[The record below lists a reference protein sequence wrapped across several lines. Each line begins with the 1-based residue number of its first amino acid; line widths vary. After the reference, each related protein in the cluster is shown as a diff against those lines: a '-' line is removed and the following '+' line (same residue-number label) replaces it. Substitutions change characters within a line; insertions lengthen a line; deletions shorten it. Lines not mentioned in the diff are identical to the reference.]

1 MPLLRVMAGSRS
13 FGALLAAFILA
24 ACVHALCAQFIRAE
38 GHTTLY
44 AVQGL
49 LNTALYIA
57 LNELFLTVFCWGVM
71 GYLLSTVAADCLS
84 ALFLICRERLW
95 RQFRPVPS
103 AALWRQML
111 AYCVPLIPTA
121 VFWWIMGVSD
131 RYLVKWFVGSDANGI
146 YAVAYKIP
154 TILTILA
161 TVFMDAW
168 QLSAIAESGDRRAQA
183 RFYAR
188 VWDAFFSAVCL
199 CAGGII
205 VFSPLLIRLLAA
217 ESYYDAWRYIPIL
230 TLSMI
235 AAAFSNFM
243 GSVYVVTKKSTA
255 SLWISLAGA
264 AANIALDLFLI
275 PRIGVQGAAAAT
287 FLGCLLV
294 FLMRTVSVRR
304 LLPFRLAGGKLAL
317 GALVLLV
324 QTAAML
330 LRPRGWLAAQGVSL
344 IVLFILALRPMLAAA
359 QTVFQRKWVVSMI
372 LTVFHGFCMALADS
386 VPGVSGGTIAF
397 IPFIAAAERT
407 ALKRLRS
414 APFALFGMA
423 VVVLTLLRGSS
434 ALGSVS
440 FASLSLLYIFLSS
453 AVAITAMVLPGIS
466 GSSILL
472 IAGVYLPAIQAVRS
486 FLHMEPSVLPGLFAL
501 GFFCSAV
508 WRSACWWATY
518 A

>member
-13 FGALLAAFILA
+13 FAALLAAFILA

-49 LNTALYIA
+49 LNTVLYIA
-57 LNELFLTVFCWGVM
+57 LNVLFLTVFCWGVM
-71 GYLLSTVAADCLS
+71 GYLLSTVVADCLS

-103 AALWRQML
+103 AAPWRQML

-205 VFSPLLIRLLAA
+205 AFSPLLIRLLAA

-235 AAAFSNFM
+235 AAAFFNFM

-255 SLWISLAGA
+255 SLWISLA
-264 AANIALDLFLI
+264 
-275 PRIGVQGAAAAT
+275 AT
-287 FLGCLLV
+287 
-294 FLMRTVSVRR
+294 
-304 LLPFRLAGGKLAL
+304 
-317 GALVLLV
+317 
-324 QTAAML
+324 
-330 LRPRGWLAAQGVSL
+330 
-344 IVLFILALRPMLAAA
+344 
-359 QTVFQRKWVVSMI
+359 QTVFQRK
-372 LTVFHGFCMALADS
+372 
-386 VPGVSGGTIAF
+386 
-397 IPFIAAAERT
+397 
-407 ALKRLRS
+407 
-414 APFALFGMA
+414 
-423 VVVLTLLRGSS
+423 
-434 ALGSVS
+434 
-440 FASLSLLYIFLSS
+440 
-453 AVAITAMVLPGIS
+453 
-466 GSSILL
+466 
-472 IAGVYLPAIQAVRS
+472 
-486 FLHMEPSVLPGLFAL
+486 
-501 GFFCSAV
+501 
-508 WRSACWWATY
+508 
-518 A
+518 

>member
-1 MPLLRVMAGSRS
+1 M
-13 FGALLAAFILA
+13 
-24 ACVHALCAQFIRAE
+24 
-38 GHTTLY
+38 
-44 AVQGL
+44 
-49 LNTALYIA
+49 
-57 LNELFLTVFCWGVM
+57 LT
-71 GYLLSTVAADCLS
+71 
-84 ALFLICRERLW
+84 
-95 RQFRPVPS
+95 
-103 AALWRQML
+103 
-111 AYCVPLIPTA
+111 YCVPLIPTA

-131 RYLVKWFVGSDANGI
+131 RYLVKWFVESDANGI

-205 VFSPLLIRLLAA
+205 AFSPLLIRLLAA

-264 AANIALDLFLI
+264 AA
-275 PRIGVQGAAAAT
+275 AT
-287 FLGCLLV
+287 VLGCLLV
-294 FLMRTVSVRR
+294 FLMRTASAGR

-330 LRPRGWLAAQGVSL
+330 LRPRGWLAAQGVSRN
-344 IVLFILALRPMLAAA
+344 VLFILALRPMLAAA
-359 QTVFQRKWVVSMI
+359 QTVFQRK
-372 LTVFHGFCMALADS
+372 
-386 VPGVSGGTIAF
+386 
-397 IPFIAAAERT
+397 
-407 ALKRLRS
+407 
-414 APFALFGMA
+414 
-423 VVVLTLLRGSS
+423 
-434 ALGSVS
+434 
-440 FASLSLLYIFLSS
+440 
-453 AVAITAMVLPGIS
+453 
-466 GSSILL
+466 
-472 IAGVYLPAIQAVRS
+472 
-486 FLHMEPSVLPGLFAL
+486 
-501 GFFCSAV
+501 
-508 WRSACWWATY
+508 
-518 A
+518 

>member
-1 MPLLRVMAGSRS
+1 MNKYQTLAANTALISIGTFGSKLLVFLMVRFYTGYLTPAEYGTADLITQTANLLIPIASLDVAEGVFRFAADKREQRADAFSAGVYTLAFGAAALLLAMPLLRVMAGSRS
-13 FGALLAAFILA
+13 FGTLLAAFILA

-38 GHTTLY
+38 DHTMLY

-57 LNELFLTVFCWGVM
+57 LNVLFLTVFHWGVM
-71 GYLLSTVAADCLS
+71 GYLLSTVVADCLS

-131 RYLVKWFVGSDANGI
+131 RYLVKWFVGSEANGI

-205 VFSPLLIRLLAA
+205 AFSPLLIRLLAA

-255 SLWISLAGA
+255 SLWTSLAGA
-264 AANIALDLFLI
+264 AANIALDLLLI

-294 FLMRTVSVRR
+294 FLMRTASARK

-317 GALVLLV
+317 GVLVLLL
-324 QTAAML
+324 QTACML
-330 LRPRGWLAAQGVSL
+330 FRPRGWLAAQGVSL

-359 QTVFQRKWVVSMI
+359 QTVFQRK
-372 LTVFHGFCMALADS
+372 
-386 VPGVSGGTIAF
+386 
-397 IPFIAAAERT
+397 
-407 ALKRLRS
+407 
-414 APFALFGMA
+414 
-423 VVVLTLLRGSS
+423 
-434 ALGSVS
+434 
-440 FASLSLLYIFLSS
+440 
-453 AVAITAMVLPGIS
+453 
-466 GSSILL
+466 
-472 IAGVYLPAIQAVRS
+472 
-486 FLHMEPSVLPGLFAL
+486 
-501 GFFCSAV
+501 
-508 WRSACWWATY
+508 
-518 A
+518 

>member
-13 FGALLAAFILA
+13 FAA
-24 ACVHALCAQFIRAE
+24 
-38 GHTTLY
+38 
-44 AVQGL
+44 
-49 LNTALYIA
+49 
-57 LNELFLTVFCWGVM
+57 
-71 GYLLSTVAADCLS
+71 
-84 ALFLICRERLW
+84 
-95 RQFRPVPS
+95 P
-103 AALWRQML
+103 WRQML

-205 VFSPLLIRLLAA
+205 AFSPLLIRLLAA

-330 LRPRGWLAAQGVSL
+330 LRPRGWLAAQGVSRN
-344 IVLFILALRPMLAAA
+344 VLFILALRPMLAAA
-359 QTVFQRKWVVSMI
+359 QTVFQRK
-372 LTVFHGFCMALADS
+372 
-386 VPGVSGGTIAF
+386 
-397 IPFIAAAERT
+397 
-407 ALKRLRS
+407 
-414 APFALFGMA
+414 
-423 VVVLTLLRGSS
+423 
-434 ALGSVS
+434 
-440 FASLSLLYIFLSS
+440 
-453 AVAITAMVLPGIS
+453 
-466 GSSILL
+466 
-472 IAGVYLPAIQAVRS
+472 
-486 FLHMEPSVLPGLFAL
+486 
-501 GFFCSAV
+501 
-508 WRSACWWATY
+508 
-518 A
+518 

>member
-24 ACVHALCAQFIRAE
+24 ARVHALCAQFIRAE

-57 LNELFLTVFCWGVM
+57 LNVLFLTVFCWGVM

-95 RQFRPVPS
+95 RQLRP
-103 AALWRQML
+103 
-111 AYCVPLIPTA
+111 
-121 VFWWIMGVSD
+121 
-131 RYLVKWFVGSDANGI
+131 
-146 YAVAYKIP
+146 
-154 TILTILA
+154 
-161 TVFMDAW
+161 
-168 QLSAIAESGDRRAQA
+168 AQA
-183 RFYAR
+183 RFYVR

-205 VFSPLLIRLLAA
+205 AFSPLLIRLLAA

-235 AAAFSNFM
+235 AAAFFNFM

-255 SLWISLAGA
+255 SLWISLAAA

-275 PRIGVQGAAAAT
+275 PRIGVQSAAR
-287 FLGCLLV
+287 GG
-294 FLMRTVSVRR
+294 RR
-304 LLPFRLAGGKLAL
+304 
-317 GALVLLV
+317 
-324 QTAAML
+324 
-330 LRPRGWLAAQGVSL
+330 
-344 IVLFILALRPMLAAA
+344 
-359 QTVFQRKWVVSMI
+359 
-372 LTVFHGFCMALADS
+372 
-386 VPGVSGGTIAF
+386 
-397 IPFIAAAERT
+397 
-407 ALKRLRS
+407 
-414 APFALFGMA
+414 
-423 VVVLTLLRGSS
+423 
-434 ALGSVS
+434 
-440 FASLSLLYIFLSS
+440 
-453 AVAITAMVLPGIS
+453 
-466 GSSILL
+466 
-472 IAGVYLPAIQAVRS
+472 
-486 FLHMEPSVLPGLFAL
+486 